1 MSRFWKRSMG
11 LMAVV
16 ALAGCGG
23 PAAEESEDT
32 LMQNGQELKQCGVDL
47 PPCGTGWYCDTG
59 TSGGTRGVC
68 RPAPID

>member
-23 PAAEESEDT
+23 PTAEEAEEPV
-32 LMQNGQELKQCGVDL
+32 MENGQALRQCRTDY
-47 PPCGTGWYCDTG
+47 PCPTGYYCDYGSSGG
-59 TSGGTRGVC
+59 TSGVC
-68 RPAPID
+68 RVILID